1 VVELS
6 LEESEQAAADNAVA
20 TIRHAMVCLTF
31 TLLENVYV
39 S

>member
-1 VVELS
+1 VLS
-6 LEESEQAAADNAVA
+6 LELEQPTAVNTVA
-20 TIRHAMVCLTF
+20 TTRNASVCFTF